1 MSHEMCASMADCGGM
16 VINPRKF
23 ALLGTKQKIYK
34 IAATIR
40 NIEIAVKNG
49 KDIDITET
57 LAYTEAIRNQEG
69 QKIQKTVQ
77 IIDSIKDV
85 KDIDDLSEQLKL
97 LNFAYHD
104 LLAILEQKVDE
115 DKKFS
120 FIQFDDPNKKAIRYP
135 YIAILD
141 NLRSPMNVGTI
152 FRSADGFGTGEIFL
166 TGITPCPPNNK
177 VSRTALGAEE
187 FVPYRYFEKTE
198 DAIAEAKKLNYKI
211 IALEV
216 VEPSKNLSE
225 LEDVKNCAFIF
236 GNEEFGITSSILEL
250 CDEVVRLP
258 LVGKKNSLN
267 VGNVFSIVSYY
278 ISNQINKFL

>member
-1 MSHEMCASMADCGGM
+1 M
-16 VINPRKF
+16 INPRKF

-40 NIEIAVKNG
+40 NIEINLKNG
-49 KDIDITET
+49 KDIDTAET

-69 QKIQKTVQ
+69 QKIAKAVK
-77 IIDSIKDV
+77 IIDSIKDINFTGS
-85 KDIDDLSEQLKL
+85 KSEQIKA

-104 LLAILEQKVDE
+104 LLDILEQKVDE

-120 FIQFDDPNKKAIRYP
+120 FIQFDDLNKKAVRYP
-135 YIAILD
+135 WIAVLD

-152 FRSADGFGTGEIFL
+152 FRSADGFGTGEIYL
-166 TGITPCPPNNK
+166 TGITPHPPNAK

-187 FVPYRYFEKTE
+187 FVPHRYFEKTE
-198 DAIAEAKKLNYKI
+198 DAIRFAKEQNYKV

-216 VEPSKNLSE
+216 AEPSKNLSD
-225 LEDVKNCAFIF
+225 LTSFKNCAFVF
-236 GNEEFGITSSILEL
+236 GNEEFGITSSILEM

-267 VGNVFSIVSYY
+267 VGNVFSIVAHY
-278 ISNQINKFL
+278 ISLYINK